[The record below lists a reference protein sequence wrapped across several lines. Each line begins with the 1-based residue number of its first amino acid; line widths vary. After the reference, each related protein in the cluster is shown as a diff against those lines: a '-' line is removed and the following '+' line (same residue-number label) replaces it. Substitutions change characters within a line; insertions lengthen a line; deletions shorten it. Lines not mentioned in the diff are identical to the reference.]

1 MKVAVKLQPSSRC
14 QTRSFLCR
22 RPLASESALR
32 QGVSLKWILSQLS
45 AMQRPAAPLVLM
57 SYLSKIGTSDAI
69 DLAESVEAL
78 VLDFGISKLGRAMA
92 NYDPLE
98 LDRLNEK
105 YLHRMSYAEAIKK
118 IKQEEAKNRN
128 EEPVS
133 VGSKLRTQEKVGRVW
148 FAPYIDSEGNQHSE
162 KTIFVVD
169 EEAKW
174 VGQK

>member
-1 MKVAVKLQPSSRC
+1 MKKIIYIGVLFFIVSCSSNTKSTWSCPVLEGGKGSCISIRDAALSLSDSPADKLTKDFNNSGQKIEIK
-14 QTRSFLCR
+14 L
-22 RPLASESALR
+22 
-32 QGVSLKWILSQLS
+32 I
-45 AMQRPAAPLVLM
+45 AP
-57 SYLSKIGTSDAI
+57 KFK
-69 DLAESVEAL
+69 DL
-78 VLDFGISKLGRAMA
+78 
-92 NYDPLE
+92 
-98 LDRLNEK
+98 
-105 YLHRMSYAEAIKK
+105 KK